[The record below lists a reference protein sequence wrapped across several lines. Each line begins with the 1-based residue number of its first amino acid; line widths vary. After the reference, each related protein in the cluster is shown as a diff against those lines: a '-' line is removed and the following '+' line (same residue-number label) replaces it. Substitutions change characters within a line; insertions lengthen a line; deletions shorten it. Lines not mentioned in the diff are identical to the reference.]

1 MTVVLIPAYKPDEAL
16 LQLLRE
22 LGEAGLSALVVDDGS
37 GEEYAPVFAEA
48 EGMAAVIHA
57 PTNEGKGAAL
67 KRGMKALIERYPD
80 CTHFITADADGQH
93 KTADILRVAAALDE
107 GAPMVLTQRDLSGDI
122 PLRSRVGN
130 DLSRWVYTVLT
141 GHYLSDNQSGLRGY
155 TVEQIGWLLLA
166 GGDKYDYEMNVLYY
180 ADKQHIPMTT
190 LPIETVYIEGNRSS
204 HFQPVPDT
212 LRIYKRL
219 FSSAWATFLSLL
231 LCETALIVVT
241 VLLGYD
247 HLEWSVPL
255 IGAGTA
261 IFCVALSAIQFNRIH
276 YRDGSRV
283 LLYAAVRFTAYWA
296 WALLLSRILPAVPLV
311 IAVDFLALVMIP
323 VRYFVHKHIRFRR
336 APKKR

>member
-16 LQLLRE
+16 LRLLQE
-22 LGEAGLSALVVDDGS
+22 LEQAGLPALVVDDGS
-37 GEEYAPVFAEA
+37 GEAFAPVFAEA
-48 EGMAAVIHA
+48 EKRAAVIRA
-57 PTNEGKGAAL
+57 PRNEGKGAAV
-67 KRGMKALIERYPD
+67 KRGMRALTEHYPD

-93 KTADILRVAAALDE
+93 KTGDILRVAAALDE
-107 GAPMVLTQRDLSGDI
+107 GAPMVLTVRDLSGNI

-130 DLSRWVYTVLT
+130 DLSRWIYTVLT
-141 GHYLSDNQSGLRGY
+141 GHYLADNQSGLRGL

-166 GGDKYDYEMNVLYY
+166 GGNKYDYEMNVLYF
-180 ADKQHIPMTT
+180 ADKQHIPVTT
-190 LPIETVYIEGNRSS
+190 IPIETVYIEGNRSS

-219 FSSAWATFLSLL
+219 FTSAWVTFLSLL
-231 LCETALIVVT
+231 LCETALITVT
-241 VLLGYD
+241 VLLGYE

-283 LLYAAVRFTAYWA
+283 LLYAAVRFTVYWA
-296 WALLLSRILPAVPLV
+296 WAFLFKQFLPAIPLV
-311 IAVDFLALVMIP
+311 LAIDFLALVMIP
-323 VRYFVHKHIRFRR
+323 IRYFVHKHVRFHRV
-336 APKKR
+336 PKKR

>member
-37 GEEYAPVFAEA
+37 GEEYAPVFAAA

-57 PTNEGKGAAL
+57 PKNEGKGAAL

-80 CTHFITADADGQH
+80 CTHFVTADADGQH
-93 KTADILRVAAALDE
+93 KTGDILRVAAALDE
-107 GAPMVLTQRDLSGDI
+107 GAPMVLTVRDLSGDI

-141 GHYLSDNQSGLRGY
+141 GHYLADNQSGLRGF
-155 TVEQIGWLLLA
+155 TVEQIDWLLLA

-180 ADKQHIPMTT
+180 ADKQHIPLTT

-219 FSSAWATFLSLL
+219 FSSAWVTFLSLL

-241 VLLGYD
+241 VLLGYR
-247 HLEWSVPL
+247 HIEWSVPL

-261 IFCVALSAIQFNRIH
+261 LFCVALNAIQFNRIH

-296 WALLLSRILPAVPLV
+296 WAFLMSQVCPFIPLV
-311 IAVDFLALVMIP
+311 IAIDFLALVMIP
-323 VRYFVHKHIRFRR
+323 IRYFIHKYIRFRR

>member
-1 MTVVLIPAYKPDEAL
+1 MTVVVIPAYKPEEAL

-37 GEEYAPVFAEA
+37 GEAFAPVFAEA
-48 EGMAAVIHA
+48 EKTAVVIHA
-57 PTNEGKGAAL
+57 PRNEGKGAAL
-67 KRGMKALIERYPD
+67 KRGMRALADRYPD

-93 KTADILRVAAALDE
+93 KTKDILRVAAALGE
-107 GAPMVLTQRDLSGDI
+107 GAPMVLTTRDLKGNV

-130 DLSRWVYTVLT
+130 DLSRWIYTVLT
-141 GHYLSDNQSGLRGY
+141 GHYLADNQSGLRGFSI
-155 TVEQIGWLLLA
+155 EQIDWLLLA
-166 GGDKYDYEMNVLYY
+166 GGNKYDYEMNVLYY

-219 FSSAWATFLSLL
+219 FSSAWVTFLSLL
-231 LCETALIVVT
+231 LCETALIAATVT
-241 VLLGYD
+241 YGYER
-247 HLEWSVPL
+247 LEWSVPL

-261 IFCVALSAIQFNRIH
+261 IFCVGLNAVQFNRIH

-283 LLYAAVRFTAYWA
+283 LLYAAIRFSAYWA
-296 WALLLSRILPAVPLV
+296 WAFLFKQILPAVPMV
-311 IAVDFLALVMIP
+311 IAVDLLALVMIP
-323 VRYFVHKHIRFRR
+323 ARYFIHKHVRFRR